1 MVKVRMSSLC
11 KVQGFIAAA
20 LLCKL
25 SAELSAELAELLAE
39 LLAEPSAELSA
50 EQTSYHTCS
59 GNVQDGVYSLL
70 PRQQRLGRCCISA
83 TVVIGV
89 SLSKPHTSESNG
101 GFSYVIYLLYV
112 VP

>member
-1 MVKVRMSSLC
+1 VLC
-11 KVQGFIAAA
+11 
-20 LLCKL
+20 
-25 SAELSAELAELLAE
+25 ELSAEPSAEPSAE

-70 PRQQRLGRCCISA
+70 PRQQRLGCCCISA

-89 SLSKPHTSESNG
+89 SLSEPHTSESNG
-101 GFSYVIYLLYV
+101 GFSYIIYLPYV
-112 VP
+112 VL